1 VQKILESIISRP
13 LVQKS
18 KETNIP
24 RWLLLPTI
32 VCGGAGLLYKFSSS
46 SVLNPESGS
55 TGPVTPL
62 IGPLFMGTGVSFLV
76 AAVLAWFLGSFSIY
90 NTGQKHKKSVAIVVF
105 IIIATG
111 LFVVLTALFSASVA
125 YTLALGK
132 EIVITNGER
141 GSIAC
146 FLDKVGSCT
155 NCEPASEKKLC
166 SECCPEWSVSD
177 VTKVLQSQAKTSATI
192 AAIGL
197 LYASG
202 CLRYGFMLKR
212 VIMNYQIDYV

>member
-13 LVQKS
+13 FVQKS
-18 KETNIP
+18 KEANIP

-32 VCGGAGLLYKFSSS
+32 VCGSAGLLYAFSSS
-46 SVLNPESGS
+46 SVLNPDSGTS
-55 TGPVTPL
+55 DVVAPL
-62 IGPLFMGTGVSFLV
+62 IGPLFIGTAVSFLL
-76 AAVLAWFLGSFSIY
+76 AAILAWFLGSFSIY
-90 NTGQKHKKSVAIVVF
+90 NTQQKHRKSIAILVF
-105 IIIATG
+105 IVIATG
-111 LFVVLTALFSASVA
+111 LFLVLTVLFSASVA
-125 YTLALGK
+125 YSLAIGR
-132 EIVITNGER
+132 EIIVKNEQR

-155 NCEPASEKKLC
+155 NCEAANSSNGC

-177 VTKVLQSQAKTSATI
+177 VNKVLQAQAKTSATI

-202 CLRYGFMLKR
+202 CLRYGFTLKR